1 MAIGCGSR
9 AAAEDD
15 LGTDHRSLVVIG
27 FLLLAIRVLMHG
39 FTFTGV
45 SQAMSLPARH
55 LSPHLTKTRQLA
67 RFSQCARRL
76 REERPPQPQ
85 PEESEQKE
93 RKVPPKQEEQEQEK
107 SKDEPE
113 PKSRGRKLPAFA
125 LFAVGAPLGWYL
137 NDLRDARHNIRV
149 SRPGEFVKYTLV
161 GKDNVSSTC
170 SIFKLKPTG
179 NVVVDL
185 DDPSLER
192 AITSIEFKQP
202 QLQIARSYTCLP
214 QEQGQHMDEVRFL
227 IRKEQNGEVSSFL
240 HRLPL
245 NAEIE
250 IRGLRPEYVLP
261 EDVKGAMF
269 LVGGTGIAPA
279 LQAADKLD
287 GQANVHILWAS
298 RRREDCIGGYNDS
311 LPTKRPWGWWQGSTD
326 AEKKIAALPIA
337 EQGGLVSLLENLK
350 RRSGEDEEKNS
361 KLLVDYFVDEE
372 GASVKADEI
381 KSALN
386 ALSRASDTEDG
397 AGRKILVVSGPP
409 GFITYWAG
417 SKQWA
422 GGREVPGP
430 LRGVLSTLDLRGWE
444 VVKL

>member
-1 MAIGCGSR
+1 
-9 AAAEDD
+9 
-15 LGTDHRSLVVIG
+15 
-27 FLLLAIRVLMHG
+27 MHAV
-39 FTFTGV
+39 TFTCARK
-45 SQAMSLPARH
+45 AMSLPIRH
-55 LSPHLTKTRQLA
+55 LSHNLTKGRQVA
-67 RFSQCARRL
+67 RFSQCTARL
-76 REERPPQPQ
+76 RNDVQPQ
-85 PEESEQKE
+85 HDKVEKQG
-93 RKVPPKQEEQEQEK
+93 RDVPPKQEEQTENGGQ
-107 SKDEPE
+107 SQ
-113 PKSRGRKLPAFA
+113 SRGRKLPAFV

-137 NDLRDARHNIRV
+137 NDLRGAQHNSRV

-170 SIFKLKPTG
+170 AIFKLKPAG

-214 QEQGQHMDEVRFL
+214 QEQGQDMDELRFL
-227 IRKEQNGEVSSFL
+227 IRKEQKGEVSSFL

-250 IRGLRPEYVLP
+250 IRGLKSEYVLP
-261 EDVKGAMF
+261 EDVASAIF

-287 GQANVHILWAS
+287 GQANMHIMWAS

-311 LPTKRPWGWWQGSTD
+311 LPTKRAWGWWQGSTE
-326 AEKKIAALPIA
+326 AERNMAKFPIA
-337 EQGGLVSLLENLK
+337 EQGGLVSLLESLK
-350 RRSGEDEEKNS
+350 RRSGDDEEKHP
-361 KLLVDYFVDEE
+361 KLIVDYYVDEE
-372 GASVKADEI
+372 GTAVKAEEV
-381 KSALN
+381 KN
-386 ALSRASDTEDG
+386 ALHALSGSPTTGESS
-397 AGRKILVVSGPP
+397 GRKILFVSGPP

-430 LRGVLSTLDLRGWE
+430 LRGVLSTIDLRGWE

>member
-1 MAIGCGSR
+1 
-9 AAAEDD
+9 
-15 LGTDHRSLVVIG
+15 
-27 FLLLAIRVLMHG
+27 MHG

-45 SQAMSLPARH
+45 SQAMSLPTRH
-55 LSPHLTKTRQLA
+55 LSQHFTKTRQLA
-67 RFSQCARRL
+67 RFSQCARRP
-76 REERPPQPQ
+76 REEVPPQ
-85 PEESEQKE
+85 
-93 RKVPPKQEEQEQEK
+93 QEK
-107 SKDEPE
+107 SEQQEREVPPNQEEHEQPKDDRQS
-113 PKSRGRKLPAFA
+113 KSRGRKLPAFV

-137 NDLRDARHNIRV
+137 NDLRDARHSIRV

-161 GKDNVSSTC
+161 GKDHVSSTC
-170 SIFKLKPTG
+170 SIFKLKPAG

-261 EDVKGAMF
+261 EDVKSAMF

-279 LQAADKLD
+279 LQAVDKLD
-287 GQANVHILWAS
+287 GQVKTHIMWAS

-326 AEKKIAALPIA
+326 SERKIAALPNRRARRLGVSPRNVEETIGR
-337 EQGGLVSLLENLK
+337 GG
-350 RRSGEDEEKNS
+350 GEKS
-361 KLLVDYFVDEE
+361 K
-372 GASVKADEI
+372 
-381 KSALN
+381 
-386 ALSRASDTEDG
+386 
-397 AGRKILVVSGPP
+397 AGC
-409 GFITYWAG
+409 
-417 SKQWA
+417 
-422 GGREVPGP
+422 
-430 LRGVLSTLDLRGWE
+430 
-444 VVKL
+444 